1 MSTKLEGQQRKCLF
15 CDFIGRS
22 DSVRRH
28 IQGVHPIATIPG
40 NEYGFTK
47 CFERKPEKFIGVCF
61 QCCNTLKADS
71 ESLYNATKCCKSHIC
86 APKKKRPDL
95 AGPQKPR
102 VVKEK
107 VSTSDSDGKIE
118 RELLKLYPTL
128 LSAEA
133 YPGYDSDES
142 DNESTF
148 LERLI
153 SVIERGKTAESKAIK
168 LAIQLKQTKDLMT
181 TPITD

>member
-1 MSTKLEGQQRKCLF
+1 MSTKLAGQQHKCLF
-15 CDFIGRS
+15 CDYVSRS
-22 DSVRRH
+22 DHVRRH
-28 IQGVHPIATIPG
+28 VQSVHPITTIPG
-40 NEYGFTK
+40 EEIGSIK
-47 CFERKPEKFIGVCF
+47 CFECKPGKYIGVCF
-61 QCCNTLKADS
+61 QCFYTIKCDS
-71 ESLYNATKCCKSHIC
+71 DAPYNVKQCCKSHQC

-102 VVKEK
+102 VIKEK
-107 VSTSDSDGKIE
+107 VSVSESDGKIE

-153 SVIERGKTAESKAIK
+153 SVIERGKNAESKAIK
-168 LAIQLKQTKDLMT
+168 LSIQLKQARDLLPT
-181 TPITD
+181 TDST